1 MYELALDFSL
11 TLEERMDIFSKLSV
25 EEKDTLI
32 ETLCSVYNVHPTHLC
47 FQYLQTLLLSKDINT
62 QRRIR
67 ISEICEFWLL
77 CLFLLTN
84 LPLRER
90 ISCIEMFSNPY
101 LKLHAYYVLYEKV
114 DFISEKIQILKNI
127 YSIYSISKNY
137 KKIIIS
143 WFTSQ
148 MENINLD
155 YKIRTNCADFVLISK
170 EADKQQKRRANI
182 VLNIEQPVMDIYEH
196 KENVHLF
203 VPKTELI
210 EKLLMETSEN
220 ARLQDITEFIT
231 NEMKL
236 DTGLFIDR
244 IVNDKTIL
252 GGFRVRIT
260 LWELLS
266 KLWFKLTS
274 DLKKLMI
281 EDLYSSKEE
290 EWMCT
295 SGYYHRI
302 INIYQTLDLG
312 ENLFTADFLENK
324 NEVVSFVRDEINK
337 RMWSDE
343 NKDQIL
349 EQLTENSIEKRIA
362 YMTFKVN
369 TLPTLLEDIRQK
381 FPNLKNDDFDEYV
394 SFALN
399 KYEETL

>member
-25 EEKDTLI
+25 DEKDTLI

-143 WFTSQ
+143 WFVSQ
-148 MENINLD
+148 MENLNLD

-203 VPKTELI
+203 VPKTKLI
-210 EKLLMETSEN
+210 EKLLTETSEN

-231 NEMKL
+231 NEMKV

-369 TLPTLLEDIRQK
+369 TLPSLLEDIRKK